1 LASSASPIEID
12 APWTRPVASAGGIG
26 AGYMKITNNGTEA
39 DVLIGGSSDVTE
51 RVEVHETAIDDKGVA
66 SMKKLDAVELKSG
79 QSIELKPAG
88 MHLMLIGL
96 KEPLKE
102 GGTLKAQLIFKRA
115 GKVDVELMVKT
126 SGGDAGGHEHH
137 QH

>member
-1 LASSASPIEID
+1 
-12 APWTRPVASAGGIG
+12 
-26 AGYMKITNNGTEA
+26 GYMKITNNGTEA

-66 SMKKLDAVELKSG
+66 SMKKLDQVELKSG

-96 KEPLKE
+96 KAPLKE
-102 GGTLKAQLIFKRA
+102 GGVWKGNINFKRA
-115 GKVDVELMVKT
+115 GPVDVAFSVKA
-126 SGGDAGGHEHH
+126 SGDAAMPMDHMHMDH
-137 QH
+137 MNMDH